1 MLCRIVSCL
10 ALGAFSIAQG
20 GNNIV
25 ISIQLDGPA
34 MQFRGWPWIFP
45 HIQPPWDISGNGYNT
60 KLIFNALILAWR
72 NPSILQHL
80 QFSQEVDRQILS
92 PHPSYSW
99 TIFICLGQHKIWLSH
114 SNGMECGFGLR
125 DIWAKKVCQL
135 LRTVMAECPQNRAPA
150 GPHCSS
156 VCWTR
161 PLPAWNYHY
170 APGTRNPNIGLFEVA
185 LTGLTLQEEER

>member
-1 MLCRIVSCL
+1 MAPQCNSVDGHEYFRTYSLPRAISC
-10 ALGAFSIAQG
+10 
-20 GNNIV
+20 
-25 ISIQLDGPA
+25 
-34 MQFRGWPWIFP
+34 
-45 HIQPPWDISGNGYNT
+45 HGYNSE
-60 KLIFNALILAWR
+60 LIFNVFTSVWQVGIFSCIHFYWMILAWR
-72 NPSILQHL
+72 IPSGLQSL
-80 QFSQEVDRQILS
+80 QFSQEQDRQILS

-150 GPHCSS
+150 GPQCSS

-170 APGTRNPNIGLFEVA
+170 APGTRNPNIGLFKVA